1 MSDTISNKQTNSG
14 DTPPAVDDQT
24 ADGVITAASVVA
36 FMPNANKVI
45 SPEKSFNRHFL

>member
-1 MSDTISNKQTNSG
+1 MPKIRSNKKTNSG

-45 SPEKSFNRHFL
+45 PPEKILQSPP